1 MRIDESLKR
10 GGVSM
15 SSTPPVWQRRWRTLL
30 AQIERVH
37 DAEQERR
44 LLARLSRPSQ
54 PSVLAFANAHAMNS
68 VAASGSFYD
77 ALHGADSVLRDGS
90 GMSTLFRLFGIAPG
104 RNLNGTDLIPRLIQ
118 LFDGRSV
125 ALFGTREPFLQRSV
139 QAVNADLAPN
149 SPLVCA
155 HGFLDAA
162 DYVELAG
169 ACKPA
174 LIVLGM
180 GMPRQEEVA
189 TVLRAALS
197 FPCLI
202 VCGGAI
208 IDFLANKT
216 PRAPLW
222 MRKTGLEWLFRLAI
236 EPRRLFWRY
245 VIGNP
250 LFLARALWV
259 RSSGRAGA
267 RHQPNQ
273 SRFGAL
279 ASALK
284 VSAENMLAR
293 TPGIGYRVLRLYHDL
308 RQGQRDRAE
317 LLAPPSR
324 AWRLPPPRQVVWV
337 SPERIR
343 LHTNLHHEG
352 DPPDPRDRVFPIG
365 SSVTVADGDW
375 DRGGVAFEE
384 LEEVRA
390 IKARMTNGEDWH
402 RTDFYR
408 WLIQDVQAGRTHWG
422 CRTVADVERR
432 FRRID
437 ALIASVRR
445 FGVLEPHEVG
455 RAQDPNG
462 QYPDLIEVNIGR
474 TGELLFQDGRHRLA
488 IAKILGL
495 PRVPVRVRVRHLE
508 WQKFREQLFD
518 LASGKDK
525 STGSSLLCQ
534 RPTHPDLQDIALACD
549 AEGRLGALLAHLR
562 VPHGTVLDL
571 GCNLGLFCHYFEKIG
586 FDCVGI
592 EINPDVAGAAA
603 QFARNESRRLQVR
616 VGDILSPGVHDPLL
630 AQRHDLVL
638 ALNVLHH
645 ALNTRED
652 FERLQILLGK
662 MRPRQMFLE
671 LQDADDR
678 QSRNAYARF
687 DDSEFVAF
695 VQHAVGLPIAQPIHR
710 AHDGRAIYS
719 LHLDAP
725 SAP

>member
-1 MRIDESLKR
+1 MSL
-10 GGVSM
+10 
-15 SSTPPVWQRRWRTLL
+15 TIPIWQHRWRTLL

-44 LLARLSRPSQ
+44 LLARLSRPSR
-54 PSVLAFANAHAMNS
+54 PLVLAFANAHAMNS
-68 VAASGSFYD
+68 IAASGSFYD
-77 ALHGADSVLRDGS
+77 ALHAADSVLRDGS

-104 RNLNGTDLIPRLIQ
+104 WNLNGTDLIPRLIQ

-125 ALFGTREPFLQRSV
+125 ALFGTREPFLQRGV
-139 QAVNADLAPN
+139 QAVTADLAPH

-155 HGFLDAA
+155 HGFLDVA
-162 DYVELAG
+162 DYVELAS
-169 ACKPA
+169 ASKPA

-189 TVLRAALS
+189 AALRAALE

-208 IDFLANKT
+208 IDFLAAKT

-222 MRKTGLEWLFRLAI
+222 MRRTGLEWLFRLAT
-236 EPRRLFWRY
+236 EPRRLFRRY

-259 RSSGRAGA
+259 RSSGRTGA
-267 RHQPNQ
+267 RQQLHQ
-273 SRFGAL
+273 SRLGAL

-293 TPGIGYRVLRLYHDL
+293 APGIGYRVLRLYHNL
-308 RQGQRDRAE
+308 REGKRDRAE
-317 LLAPPSR
+317 RLVPPSPG
-324 AWRLPPPRQVVWV
+324 WRLPPPGQVVWV

-352 DPPDPRDRVFPIG
+352 HPPNPRDRVFAIG
-365 SSVTVADGDW
+365 SSVQVADGDW
-375 DRGGVAFEE
+375 DRSGVALEE
-384 LEEVRA
+384 LPEFRT
-390 IKARMTNGEDWH
+390 IKARITEGKDWH
-402 RTDFYR
+402 RTDFYQ
-408 WLIQDVQAGRTHWG
+408 LVAQQAQAGDMPWG
-422 CRTVADVERR
+422 CRTTADVERR
-432 FRRID
+432 FHRID

-445 FGVLEPHEVG
+445 FGVLEPREVG
-455 RAQDPNG
+455 KAQDPTG

-488 IAKILGL
+488 IAKALGL

-518 LASGKDK
+518 LAGSKDE

-549 AEGRLGALLAHLR
+549 AESRMGALLAHLR
-562 VPHGTVLDL
+562 VPRGTVLDV

-592 EINPDVAGAAA
+592 EIHPDVARAAG

-616 VGDILSPGVHDPLL
+616 VGDILSPDVHNPLL
-630 AQRHDLVL
+630 TQQHDLVL

-645 ALNTRED
+645 ALNTREN

-671 LQDADDR
+671 LPGADDW

-695 VQHAVGLPIAQPIHR
+695 VQHAVGLPIAQPIH
-710 AHDGRAIYS
+710 
-719 LHLDAP
+719 
-725 SAP
+725 